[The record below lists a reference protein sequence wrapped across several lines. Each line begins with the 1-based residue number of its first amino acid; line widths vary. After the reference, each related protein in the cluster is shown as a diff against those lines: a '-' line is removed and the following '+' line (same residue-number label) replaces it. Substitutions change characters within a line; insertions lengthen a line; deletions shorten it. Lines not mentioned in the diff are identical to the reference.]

1 MLDLFNKF
9 SPSEVIIFIILLAIA
24 FKEVFTFFE
33 WLSEKGTKVFKN
45 KYQKP
50 YEDENTIKNLEQNV
64 EWLKKNIK
72 ILINSDKD
80 AIKAFIT
87 RQHHY
92 FCYQLK
98 EIDDQSLDC
107 IEKRYTHYKEEK
119 GNSYIDSLMEELRA
133 LPRSVA
139 KTMGKK

>member
-50 YEDENTIKNLEQNV
+50 YEDENTIKNLE
-64 EWLKKNIK
+64 
-72 ILINSDKD
+72 
-80 AIKAFIT
+80 
-87 RQHHY
+87 
-92 FCYQLK
+92 
-98 EIDDQSLDC
+98 
-107 IEKRYTHYKEEK
+107 
-119 GNSYIDSLMEELRA
+119 
-133 LPRSVA
+133 
-139 KTMGKK
+139 

>member
-9 SPSEVIIFIILLAIA
+9 SSSEVVIFIILLAIA
-24 FKEVFTFFE
+24 FKEIFTFFE
-33 WLSEKGTKVFKN
+33 WLFEKGIKVFKN

>member
-33 WLSEKGTKVFKN
+33 WLSEKGTKVFKS